1 MNMNTGD
8 IAVTS
13 TIRVVLVDDHELAR
27 QGIHKLLDSDISIK
41 IVGEAASYHEAI
53 YLSCKLEPDV
63 VLLDIRLEESS
74 GIDVA
79 KFIKS
84 NMPATKI
91 LVLTAHNDHQY
102 VKAMARIGVNGYLIK
117 TVSAEQL
124 QRSIRNVAEGGM
136 VFPDNTNSKLTSILK
151 KDEGNIVV
159 SLKEDSDN
167 KRKHA
172 NILQDSRSLT
182 SKEAEVFEHVA
193 CGLRNHEVADHMDIS
208 VKTVEAHMRHIL
220 RKLGARN
227 RTQAVSKAK
236 IHRWQ

>member
-1 MNMNTGD
+1 MNTGD
-8 IAVTS
+8 IAIAS
-13 TIRVVLVDDHELAR
+13 IIRVVLVDGHELAR

-41 IVGEAASYHEAI
+41 IVGEAAAYHEAI
-53 YLSCKLEPDV
+53 SLISKLDPDV

-79 KFIKS
+79 KFIKA
-84 NMPATKI
+84 NIPATKI

-102 VKAMARIGVNGYLIK
+102 VKAMARTGVNGYLIK

-124 QRSIRNVAEGGM
+124 QRSIRNVAEGGL
-136 VFPDNTNSKLTSILK
+136 VFPDNTTNKVTSTLQNDEGKNGISLK
-151 KDEGNIVV
+151 KASNG
-159 SLKEDSDN
+159 SC
-167 KRKHA
+167 KHA
-172 NILQDSRSLT
+172 DMLLHSKGLT

-193 CGLRNHEVADHMDIS
+193 CGLRNYEVANHMDIS
-208 VKTVEAHMRHIL
+208 IKTVEAHVRHIL

-236 IHRWQ
+236 ITKWQ